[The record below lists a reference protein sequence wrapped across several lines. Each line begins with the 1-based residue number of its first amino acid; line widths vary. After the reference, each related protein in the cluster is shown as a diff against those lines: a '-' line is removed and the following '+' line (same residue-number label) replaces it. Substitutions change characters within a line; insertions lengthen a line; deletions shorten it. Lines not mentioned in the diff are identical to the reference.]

1 MSVMS
6 YCMYMAHGR
15 GIRRKLHCSVCG
27 EYTGLAG
34 RAADRKRAICPS
46 CYNAAA
52 RLTNAIKADSK
63 PKPHDLAFLMVI
75 RSRYDAAALY
85 KSNAVPDGYD
95 LVYAAPYGC
104 LLPRKYAKL
113 PAFIPQL

>member
-1 MSVMS
+1 
-6 YCMYMAHGR
+6 MAHGK
-15 GIRRKLHCSVCG
+15 GIRRKLHCIGCG
-27 EYTGLAG
+27 DYIGLAG
-34 RAADRKRAICPS
+34 RAHRNVARCIDCDAERRKLL
-46 CYNAAA
+46 YAA
-52 RLTNAIKADSK
+52 KMDSK

-113 PAFIPQL
+113 PAFIPKL